1 MFAVDDKVLIKV
13 LSKHFGIVVTVIV
26 DKCILYT
33 FSTLYL
39 LM

>member
-26 DKCILYT
+26 DKCIMNT
-33 FSTLYL
+33 FGTL
-39 LM
+39 